1 MALNVQTFKVQTF
14 KLKMKTT
21 MKKSEIPRG
30 IRNNN
35 PLNIRRSKADW
46 QGLVAP
52 SSSPEGEKAPS
63 NSPEGGENKAQASV
77 STHYDA
83 EFCQFESMFYGFRAA
98 FKLLFSYYYKHGLRT
113 VKGIINRWAPSSDGN
128 DCNVYSKFVLNYM
141 CGKWPDGCEPNY
153 ILPAPEKGPYT
164 WKLLVKAMAE
174 MESTKVIRKY
184 FDDNI
189 NEAYD
194 DAIKSLKPREV

>member
-46 QGLVAP
+46 QGLLKP
-52 SSSPEGEKAPS
+52 GTDKELTSGRLSSGSADSK
-63 NSPEGGENKAQASV
+63 QASV
-77 STHYDA
+77 VTHYDA

-141 CGKWPDGCEPNY
+141 LSKWPEGCEPPY
-153 ILPAPEKGPYT
+153 ILPAPEKGPFT

-174 MESTKVIRKY
+174 MESTKAIRKH
-184 FDDNI
+184 FDGNI